1 MGLTSIKNIP
11 GIMRANGFVQ
21 GAQLM
26 DIWFSRP
33 AIAVPHY
40 TPPVSSII
48 KMDWV
53 LSFDRANDVYQDII
67 DNKIWVNPAAKA
79 EIKKMLD
86 RTILLPVGV
95 RVKFGPQ
102 TGPMDQVD
110 EDYINHRPVDGWEH
124 GIDGLTAALGRFDL
138 RVLIAGTVEPGVLD
152 RWAPATSPYDV
163 YPHKQEAQI
172 VNITDVGVYVADSY
186 DFDGLQAL
194 GIWNEDNNTAS
205 MNYLRADETMRGREA
220 NQFVNNYDFQ
230 EWRKANNRGGDFR
243 VFSDIKWTHL
253 DPSPTFAIPT
263 TPATV

>member
-1 MGLTSIKNIP
+1 
-11 GIMRANGFVQ
+11 
-21 GAQLM
+21 
-26 DIWFSRP
+26 
-33 AIAVPHY
+33 
-40 TPPVSSII
+40 
-48 KMDWV
+48 MDWV

-253 DPSPTFAIPT
+253 DPSPTFAIPM
-263 TPATV
+263 PATV